1 MKEAPTASNAR
12 LSLGI
17 DVGKSALELALSNGD
32 EAVAKRTVSND
43 SEGHERLLSWL
54 HEREAGPEET
64 VVCMEA
70 SGGFEEAI
78 ASFLHEE
85 GYSVSVVNPRRIHGY
100 ADSQL
105 QRTKT
110 DPADAALIARFGKRE
125 EPQPWEPPAPAESR
139 LQELTRAK
147 QALQKEKTRTQNR
160 LDEADDA
167 TVRRT
172 YQDLLEEI
180 DGKIE
185 DLNDEIQEQV
195 EENQN
200 LSNRTSLL
208 QTIPGI
214 GLQTA
219 AIVVSELRSPDR
231 FENAREVAA
240 YAGVVPSHHE
250 SGTSVRG
257 RPRMSKVG
265 NARLRRALYFPAM
278 SALRCNSAIKAFG
291 DRLKERGKEK
301 MVVIGAAMR
310 KLLHICYGVLKSGRA
325 FDASLHPGT

>member
-1 MKEAPTASNAR
+1 MKEAPTPSNAS

-17 DVGKSALELALSNGD
+17 DVGKATLELALSNG
-32 EAVAKRTVSND
+32 EGPIAKTSVSND
-43 SEGHERLLSWL
+43 SEGHEHLLSWL
-54 HEREAGPEET
+54 HDRDASPEET
-64 VVCMEA
+64 FVCMEA
-70 SGGFEEAI
+70 SGGFEETI
-78 ASFLHEE
+78 ARFLHEE
-85 GYSVSVVNPRRIHGY
+85 GYTVSVVNPRRIHGY

-125 EPQPWEPPAPAESR
+125 GPRPWEPPAAAESR

-160 LDEADDA
+160 LEEAGDA

-172 YQDLLEEI
+172 YQELLEEI

-185 DLNDEIQEQV
+185 DLEDEIQDQV
-195 EENQN
+195 DENQN
-200 LSNRTSLL
+200 LCDRVSLL
-208 QTIPGI
+208 RTIPGV

-219 AIVVSELRSPDR
+219 AIVISELGSPDR
-231 FENAREVAA
+231 FQSAREAAA

-278 SALRCNSAIKAFG
+278 SALRCNSAIRAFG